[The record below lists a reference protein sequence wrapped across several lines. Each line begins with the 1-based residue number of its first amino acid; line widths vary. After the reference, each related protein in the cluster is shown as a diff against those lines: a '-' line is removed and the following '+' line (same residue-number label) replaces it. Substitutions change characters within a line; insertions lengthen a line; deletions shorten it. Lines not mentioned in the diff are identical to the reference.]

1 MNKLREVRAIKRLS
15 YSNIINLIEVLDN
28 EEPNSIWIN
37 GNDLYEAVKGRKT
50 FYQRK
55 NKNIDFPSI
64 TKH

>member
-1 MNKLREVRAIKRLS
+1 MNKLREERAIKRLS

-55 NKNIDFPSI
+55 
-64 TKH
+64 

>member
-37 GNDLYEAVKGRKT
+37 GNYLYQAVKGRKT

-55 NKNIDFPSI
+55 Q
-64 TKH
+64 